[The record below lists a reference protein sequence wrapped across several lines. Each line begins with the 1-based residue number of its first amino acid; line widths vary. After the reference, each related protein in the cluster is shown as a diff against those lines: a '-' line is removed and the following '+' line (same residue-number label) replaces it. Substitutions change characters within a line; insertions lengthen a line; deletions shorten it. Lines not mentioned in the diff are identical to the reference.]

1 MGAIFTKAAQTGK
14 HLPAQLFL
22 MQTKFVPNITG
33 NLFSRFCRI
42 ASGVSADRISRYY
55 IKYDIHPAEP
65 IKNDKKYRL
74 KPGRVVVWLKC
85 PRGACIFFSQ
95 SLHLK
100 HRTISYFI

>member
-14 HLPAQLFL
+14 HLPAQLFRCRA
-22 MQTKFVPNITG
+22 TFAPNITK
-33 NLFSRFCRI
+33 NLCRRFCR
-42 ASGVSADRISRYY
+42 ATSGVAADRILQHY